1 MRGNLMDTVGAYEAK
16 THLPKLLD
24 RVAKGE
30 RIVITRH
37 GTPVAVLQPA
47 DKEKQ
52 IDVGAVI
59 QDMRRSRTAYRLNGL
74 AIKDMIEQGRK

>member
-1 MRGNLMDTVGAYEAK
+1 MESVGAYEAK

-47 DKEKQ
+47 DEEKQ
-52 IDVGAVI
+52 SDVAAVI
-59 QDMRRSRTAYRLNGL
+59 QKMRRLRKSHPLNGL
-74 AIKDMIEQGRK
+74 TIKDMVEQGRK

>member
-1 MRGNLMDTVGAYEAK
+1 METIGAYEAK

-30 RIVITRH
+30 RILITRH
-37 GTPVAVLQPA
+37 GSPVAVLQPA

-52 IDVGAVI
+52 VDVAAVI
-59 QDMRRSRTAYRLNGL
+59 QEMRRLRRSHPLNGL
-74 AIKDMIEQGRK
+74 TIKDMVEQGRK

>member
-1 MRGNLMDTVGAYEAK
+1 METVGAYEAK

-30 RIVITRH
+30 RIMITRH

-47 DKEKQ
+47 DAEKQ
-52 IDVGAVI
+52 IDVAAVI
-59 QDMRRSRTAYRLNGL
+59 QEMRRFRKAHTLDGL
-74 AIKDMIEQGRK
+74 SIKELIEHGRK

>member
-1 MRGNLMDTVGAYEAK
+1 MDTVGAYEAK

-30 RIVITRH
+30 HILITRH

-47 DKEKQ
+47 DKDKQ
-52 IDVGAVI
+52 IDVAAVI
-59 QDMRRSRTAYRLNGL
+59 QKMRRFRKAHQLNGL
-74 AIKDMIEQGRK
+74 SIKDMIEQGRK

>member
-1 MRGNLMDTVGAYEAK
+1 METIGAYEAK

-30 RIVITRH
+30 RIVISRH

-47 DKEKQ
+47 DEEKQ
-52 IDVGAVI
+52 IDVAAVI
-59 QDMRRSRTAYRLNGL
+59 QKMRHLRKSHQLNGL
-74 AIKDMIEQGRK
+74 TIKDMVEQGRK